1 MVSPIPASG
10 KLSGDFSFLEA
21 ITMNAVKLVGID
33 LGKHCFHL
41 HGQDASGRMVF
52 RKKLSRSQMLTTLAN
67 TPACRIV
74 MEACAG
80 AHWIAR
86 RLTSMGHEAKLI
98 SPQFVKPFVQG
109 NKNDFADAQAICE
122 AASRP
127 SMRFVSPRNE
137 SQQTISAT
145 HRVREGLV
153 RDRTATINQI
163 HAFLLEFGISLPK
176 GPAIIKHLPA
186 LLAEREAELP
196 PRLITLIERLRAH
209 VKYLDEQIKS
219 VERELTQQLAE
230 DERSQR
236 LLEIPGVG
244 PITASVLAVE
254 LGDAHQFADARQFAA
269 SIGLVPRQYSTGGK
283 PTLLGISKRGD
294 KNLRRLLVQ
303 GARAIMQRIQDRT
316 DALGEW
322 TRNMLCRRHSNVV
335 ACALANKMARIAW
348 AILAKGTHY
357 QSRPARAAA

>member
-86 RLTSMGHEAKLI
+86 RLKAMGHEAKLI

-145 HRVREGLV
+145 HRVREGMV

>member
-1 MVSPIPASG
+1 
-10 KLSGDFSFLEA
+10 
-21 ITMNAVKLVGID
+21 MNTVTLIGID

-41 HGQDASGRMVF
+41 HGQDAQGRMVF
-52 RKKLSRSQMLTTLAN
+52 RKKLSRSQMLTQLAN
-67 TPACRIV
+67 FPVCRVV

-86 RLTSMGHEAKLI
+86 RLSAMGHEAKLI

-109 NKNDFADAQAICE
+109 NKNDFADAQAIIKRLPAVLAEHE
-122 AASRP
+122 AA
-127 SMRFVSPRNE
+127 
-137 SQQTISAT
+137 
-145 HRVREGLV
+145 
-153 RDRTATINQI
+153 
-163 HAFLLEFGISLPK
+163 
-176 GPAIIKHLPA
+176 
-186 LLAEREAELP
+186 LP
-196 PRLITLIERLRAH
+196 PRLIAVIERLRAH
-209 VKYLDEQIKS
+209 FKYLDEQIKA
-219 VERELTQQLAE
+219 VESELAQQLAE

-254 LGDAHQFADARQFAA
+254 LGDAHQFAA

-303 GARAIMQRIQDRT
+303 GARVIMQRIQTRADG
-316 DALGEW
+316 LGEW
-322 TRNMLCRRHSNVV
+322 VRDMLCRRHSNVV

-357 QSRPARAAA
+357 QSRSAVVAA

>member
-1 MVSPIPASG
+1 
-10 KLSGDFSFLEA
+10 
-21 ITMNAVKLVGID
+21 
-33 LGKHCFHL
+33 
-41 HGQDASGRMVF
+41 
-52 RKKLSRSQMLTTLAN
+52 
-67 TPACRIV
+67 
-74 MEACAG
+74 
-80 AHWIAR
+80 
-86 RLTSMGHEAKLI
+86 MGHEAKLI